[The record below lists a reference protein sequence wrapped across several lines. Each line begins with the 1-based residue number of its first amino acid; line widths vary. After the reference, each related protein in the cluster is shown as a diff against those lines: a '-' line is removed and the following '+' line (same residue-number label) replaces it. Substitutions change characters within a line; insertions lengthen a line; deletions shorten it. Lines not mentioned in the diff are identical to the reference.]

1 VGLAKALALYSGG
14 KDSHYSLV
22 LSYRNGIIPYVL
34 VTAAPLRED
43 SWLFHGVNVS
53 WCKLHGE
60 AMGIPSFLIEVS
72 GRKNREL
79 NEFKRGLSRVLSLYP
94 DVDYLITGAVRSRYQ
109 LEKFKELSEELGLR
123 LIAPLWGADELTL
136 LRRESE
142 ELGFVV
148 TAVQAYCLDYGI
160 LGNPRTEEVFRSL
173 LKAYRECGIS
183 PVGEGGEFETFVIRS
198 PLFRGTSV
206 ALSKARKVVYPN
218 MYVGYYII
226 EHAYLI

>member
-1 VGLAKALALYSGG
+1 MAKALALYSGG

-22 LSYRNGIIPYVL
+22 LSYRSGIVPRVL
-34 VTAAPLRED
+34 VTATPLRED
-43 SWLFHGVNVS
+43 SWLFHGINVT
-53 WCKLHGE
+53 WCRLHGE
-60 AMGIPSFLIEVS
+60 AMGIPLFFIEVS
-72 GRKNREL
+72 GVKDREL
-79 NEFKRGLSRVLSLYP
+79 DEFKKGLSRVLSLYP
-94 DVDYLITGAVRSRYQ
+94 DVDYLITGAVKSRYQ

-123 LIAPLWGADELTL
+123 LVTPLWGADELAL
-136 LRRESE
+136 LRMECE

-173 LKAYRECGIS
+173 HRAYRECGVS

-206 ALSKARKVVYPN
+206 ALSKARKVVYPH
-218 MYVGYYII
+218 MHVGYYII

>member
-1 VGLAKALALYSGG
+1 MAKALALYSGG

-22 LSYRNGIIPYVL
+22 LSYRSGIVPRVL
-34 VTAAPLRED
+34 VTATPLRED
-43 SWLFHGVNVS
+43 SWLFHGINVT
-53 WCKLHGE
+53 WCRLHGE
-60 AMGIPSFLIEVS
+60 AMGIPLFFIEVS
-72 GRKNREL
+72 GVKDGELDEFRK
-79 NEFKRGLSRVLSLYP
+79 GLSRVLSLYP

-123 LIAPLWGADELTL
+123 LVAPLWGADELAL
-136 LRRESE
+136 LRMECE

-173 LKAYRECGIS
+173 HRAYRECGVS

-206 ALSKARKVVYPN
+206 ALSKARKVVYPH
-218 MYVGYYII
+218 MHVGYYII